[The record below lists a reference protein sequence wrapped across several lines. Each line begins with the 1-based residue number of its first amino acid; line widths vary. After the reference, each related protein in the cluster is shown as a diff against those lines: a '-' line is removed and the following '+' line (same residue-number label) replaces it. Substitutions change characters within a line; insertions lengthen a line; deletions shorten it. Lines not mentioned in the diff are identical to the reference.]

1 MVRKQENKKTTFLL
15 KGFHWAKLGSFHSNV
30 AQKEESAPLETD
42 AEMSSAVSVNAV
54 NAKDGGDGATQ
65 LPAAMDGWGL
75 WMNLF
80 GCPRS

>member
-1 MVRKQENKKTTFLL
+1 
-15 KGFHWAKLGSFHSNV
+15 
-30 AQKEESAPLETD
+30 
-42 AEMSSAVSVNAV
+42 MSSAASVNAV

-75 WMNLF
+75 WMNIF